1 MTDTTPI
8 TDGAGASQPIG
19 TLEHLDPRS
28 LTLELNVR
36 DVADLDAEFL
46 ASIKEHGVLVPI
58 AAVRDEHGTV
68 WVRAGQRRTLA
79 AREANLSTVP
89 VYVRPL
95 TAAVQASQTV
105 ARVAEQIV
113 ENDQRRQLTDAQR
126 ARGIQQLIDAGL
138 SVAKVAKVV
147 RRQGRREGRAH
158 RRAINDRHGR
168 VGQRSAQSG
177 GSGGDHRV

>member
-1 MTDTTPI
+1 MTDTNPI

-58 AAVRDEHGTV
+58 VAVRDEHGTV

-95 TAAVQASQTV
+95 TAAVQA
-105 ARVAEQIV
+105 RP
-113 ENDQRRQLTDAQR
+113 RRGSPSRSWKTTSA
-126 ARGIQQLIDAGL
+126 A
-138 SVAKVAKVV
+138 SSPKPS
-147 RRQGRREGRAH
+147 GRAAFS
-158 RRAINDRHGR
+158 R
-168 VGQRSAQSG
+168 
-177 GSGGDHRV
+177 

>member
-58 AAVRDEHGTV
+58 AAVRDGRH
-68 WVRAGQRRTLA
+68 RAPTGAGGKHLPTL
-79 AREANLSTVP
+79 T
-89 VYVRPL
+89 RPPSRKQPM
-95 TAAVQASQTV
+95 TASQQPINPSHELRNTHPPK
-105 ARVAEQIV
+105 
-113 ENDQRRQLTDAQR
+113 LT
-126 ARGIQQLIDAGL
+126 
-138 SVAKVAKVV
+138 
-147 RRQGRREGRAH
+147 
-158 RRAINDRHGR
+158 
-168 VGQRSAQSG
+168 
-177 GSGGDHRV
+177 